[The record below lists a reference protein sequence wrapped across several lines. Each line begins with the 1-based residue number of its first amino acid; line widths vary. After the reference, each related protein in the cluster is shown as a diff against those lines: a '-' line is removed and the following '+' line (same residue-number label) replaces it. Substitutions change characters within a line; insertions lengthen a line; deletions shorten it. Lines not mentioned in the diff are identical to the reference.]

1 VSPSSPRLGR
11 LIIAFNPAPPHS
23 EPIACSDRPR
33 PDGFC
38 RNRSRCAR
46 LFPRWKSSV
55 ASALAA
61 AVCCRRRLWVPSGP
75 LHNWLDPAA
84 GQRSGACERANMTTP
99 KIREPMWA
107 RERMST
113 CAQPSHPTDELAK
126 SGPYGCHDRYIGTIP
141 KAGPEAPPVSACRP
155 RDGCRRVGQ
164 LHRLALSGGA
174 QRRRRSGG
182 RTSAGDSGDG
192 RYRGTARVAPGRL
205 GRLLEPAPTRGCF
218 PAAGLMPPVARSG
231 HCAGGSCRRDW
242 DRAKRASC
250 QLLDVAQNQTG
261 RISEHGGGTPP
272 RQCRRDGCS
281 RVLVRS
287 DRNLSTARRPSRSA
301 VSIRAAGH
309 ALIR

>member
-141 KAGPEAPPVSACRP
+141 KAGPEGRGLPLRSSDLARP
-155 RDGCRRVGQ
+155 Q
-164 LHRLALSGGA
+164 RLAAERDPGHLA
-174 QRRRRSGG
+174 QL
-182 RTSAGDSGDG
+182 GDES
-192 RYRGTARVAPGRL
+192 P
-205 GRLLEPAPTRGCF
+205 
-218 PAAGLMPPVARSG
+218 
-231 HCAGGSCRRDW
+231 
-242 DRAKRASC
+242 
-250 QLLDVAQNQTG
+250 
-261 RISEHGGGTPP
+261 
-272 RQCRRDGCS
+272 
-281 RVLVRS
+281 VRS
-287 DRNLSTARRPSRSA
+287 TKGLWFVSHCLSVP
-301 VSIRAAGH
+301 
-309 ALIR
+309 